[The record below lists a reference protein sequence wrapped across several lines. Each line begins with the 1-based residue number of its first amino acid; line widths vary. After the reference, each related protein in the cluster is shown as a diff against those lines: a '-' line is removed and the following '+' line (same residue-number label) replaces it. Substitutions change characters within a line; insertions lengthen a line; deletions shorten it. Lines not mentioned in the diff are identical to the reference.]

1 MKNTNNNMTSFIIT
15 AGVVVLI
22 IFTGVVYFNMI
33 PGKESASYYVS
44 IQDDLSDKI
53 KSFDITGNELNIIT
67 KIDNIEYC
75 VKTTKSTPDDK
86 NLCWNKIKD
95 NKGTMKIMLHRTYY
109 VWIKDEGG
117 NISDY
122 LTINSDTDDIYE
134 ED

>member
-1 MKNTNNNMTSFIIT
+1 MKNTNNNKTYFIIT

-33 PGKESASYYVS
+33 PSKESASYYVS

-53 KSFDITGNELNIIT
+53 ESFDITGNELNIVT

-122 LTINSDTDDIYE
+122 LTINSDTDSYE
-134 ED
+134 RDN

>member
-1 MKNTNNNMTSFIIT
+1 MKNTNNMTSFIIT
-15 AGVVVLI
+15 AGVIVLI

-33 PGKESASYYVS
+33 PSKESSSYYVS
-44 IQDDLSDKI
+44 IHDDLSDKI
-53 KSFDITGNELNIIT
+53 ESFDITGNELNIET

-75 VKTTKSTPDDK
+75 VKTTKSTPDEN

-109 VWIKDEGG
+109 VWIKDEGE

-122 LTINSDTDDIYE
+122 LTINSDMDAFD
-134 ED
+134 EDF

>member
-1 MKNTNNNMTSFIIT
+1 MKNTNNMTSFIIT

-53 KSFDITGNELNIIT
+53 KSFDITGNELNIET
-67 KIDNIEYC
+67 TIDNIEYC

>member
-22 IFTGVVYFNMI
+22 IFTGVIYFNMI

-53 KSFDITGNELNIIT
+53 ESFDITGNELNIIT

-75 VKTTKSTPDDK
+75 VKTTISTPDEK

-122 LTINSDTDDIYE
+122 LKINSDTDDIYE

>member
-1 MKNTNNNMTSFIIT
+1 MKNTNNMTSFIIT

-53 KSFDITGNELNIIT
+53 KSFDITGNELNIET
-67 KIDNIEYC
+67 TIDNIEYC

-109 VWIKDEGG
+109 VWIKDEGLIFFF
-117 NISDY
+117 NIVY
-122 LTINSDTDDIYE
+122 NIIRNT
-134 ED
+134 

>member
-1 MKNTNNNMTSFIIT
+1 MKNTNNVTSFIIT

-22 IFTGVVYFNMI
+22 IFTGVLYFNMI
-33 PGKESASYYVS
+33 PGRESDSYYVT

-53 KSFDITGNELNIIT
+53 ESFDITGNELNIIT
-67 KIDNIEYC
+67 KIDNMEYC
-75 VKTTKSTPDDK
+75 VKTTKSTPND
-86 NLCWNKIKD
+86 NNICWKKIVD

-122 LTINSDTDDIYE
+122 LMINSDIENNQDN
-134 ED
+134 